1 LASIQAINTN
11 IQDLHT
17 DFKNKFATQDT
28 ALATLSS
35 NQELNNKSI
44 QDLRI
49 HLEKQQLSINR
60 FSKDLNH
67 LTELTETRLPD
78 HIVTDI
84 VKREVGPSVAR
95 LLQDQLGFQVSST
108 FKDMFHQELEPVASA
123 SFHQIVHD
131 TLGFTDPISFKQLL
145 HMEVA
150 SLVCSSTSSSRNVT
164 RKTGFGQ
171 PEYKNFHASK
181 LEERLSGLT
190 LTGDT
195 LLDLEIFHDY
205 IRSKLESL
213 TLSSNISPNTRIWW
227 LILTSTNVFVDYLHI
242 LPSLL

>member
-1 LASIQAINTN
+1 MDTPPESSTTTTTSSGSSIDFATMLASIQAINTN
-11 IQDLHT
+11 IQDLHK

-35 NQELNNKSI
+35 NQDLNNKTI
-44 QDLRI
+44 QDLWT

-60 FSKDLNH
+60 FSEDLDH

-84 VKREVGPSVAR
+84 VHQEIGPSVTR
-95 LLQDQLGFQVSST
+95 LLQDQLGFHDSST

-131 TLGFTDPISFKQLL
+131 TLGFTDSTSFKQLL
-145 HMEVA
+145 HTEVT
-150 SLVCSSTSSSRNVT
+150 SLVSSSTSSSGTVT

-171 PEYKNFHASK
+171 PESKDFHASK

-195 LLDLEIFHDY
+195 LLDLEIFHDS
-205 IRSKLESL
+205 I
-213 TLSSNISPNTRIWW
+213 
-227 LILTSTNVFVDYLHI
+227 
-242 LPSLL
+242 